1 MEKNC
6 CHASAMPF
14 CWLIVSTVVARRIH
28 CAGLPCLSYRLARIR
43 YLASLYRVG
52 RLLVFRQ
59 AGFRLFSG
67 RMRLGFFLSSQR
79 FSLIPTSLI
88 PGRSVSGRRWVIL
101 KRYSPAFP
109 MRTIP
114 ARSVDWYSPPQPS
127 PDQTPVLSASLISN
141 VSFLKFCVS
150 GLS

>member
-1 MEKNC
+1 MPLPYLFAGSSYLPWWLAVFTVLA
-6 CHASAMPF
+6 CH
-14 CWLIVSTVVARRIH
+14 VYRT
-28 CAGLPCLSYRLARIR
+28 GLPVSGILHLYIGWTGFQFPVKQVSDCFRGGCALA
-43 YLASLYRVG
+43 
-52 RLLVFRQ
+52 
-59 AGFRLFSG
+59 
-67 RMRLGFFLSSQR
+67 FFLSFQR
-79 FSLIPTSLI
+79 LSLIPTSLI

-127 PDQTPVLSASLISN
+127 PDQTPVLSASFISN
-141 VSFLKFCVS
+141 VSFFKFCVS